1 MYLPKVLW
9 ENILKYTEFKGNFL
23 FIRTVNKKWYTFG
36 EQEQPE
42 NTSLSEIMK
51 SVPRINE
58 ALSYDGGSNFLTR
71 YAWSYL
77 GGTIIDY
84 SLLDR
89 IGRNI
94 VNKIP
99 WDPLA
104 VCAAGTNNNFNLIIW
119 LKHFNH
125 ENYYKLVWDPALSI
139 SSAALEGNLE
149 FMKSMYKIGHIPTK
163 ESSKMAALK
172 GAIPVL
178 SWLKSINCSMEDV
191 VQYLAEEGNLDGL
204 IWANSNGIP
213 CDEHT
218 LDAAAYGGNI
228 DVIMYLIQK
237 GEKFTRRTL
246 ESAACGGNSRT
257 FRYLAEMY
265 PRFVDSR
272 LNNLAA
278 RYTDIDDL

>member
-9 ENILKYTEFKGNFL
+9 ENILNYTEFKGNFL
-23 FIRTVNKKWYTFG
+23 FIRTVNKDWYDFDK
-36 EQEQPE
+36 QYKH
-42 NTSLSEIMK
+42 TSLSEIMK
-51 SVPRINE
+51 SVLRINE
-58 ALSYDGGSNFLTR
+58 AIGYDGGRIFLTR
-71 YAWSYL
+71 YAW
-77 GGTIIDY
+77 DY
-84 SLLDR
+84 MGESINDYTLLDQ

-94 VNKIP
+94 INKIP
-99 WDPLA
+99 WDPLS
-104 VCAAGTNNNFNLIIW
+104 VCSAGTNNNFNFIIW
-119 LKHFNH
+119 LKHFNR

-139 SSAALEGNLE
+139 SAASLQGNLK
-149 FMKSMYKIGHIPTK
+149 FMKSMYKIGHIPTV

-172 GAIPVL
+172 GDIPTL

-204 IWANSNGIP
+204 VWAISHGIP

-228 DVIMYLIQK
+228 DVIMYIIRNVQK
-237 GEKFTRRTL
+237 PTRKTL
-246 ESAACGGNSRT
+246 EAAACSGNSRT

-272 LNNLAA
+272 LINLAA
-278 RYTDIDDL
+278 RYVDIDDL